1 MPYRRYRRRRR
12 RPTRR
17 WRHRRWTRYFRYRHR
32 RPYRRRRRYKV
43 RRRRIKK
50 APVIQWFPPTIRNCF
65 IKGIWPLSY
74 GHWLR
79 TCLPMRKE
87 NGLIFLG
94 GGIDWTVWTLQNLF
108 NEKLNW
114 RNVWTASNDGMEFAR
129 FRYAKFKFFR
139 HEYRSYIVTWDQDIP
154 CKPLP
159 YTNLHPLV
167 MLLKKQHKVVLSK
180 QECNPRKKDRPVTL
194 KIKPPPKLTSQWR
207 LSRELA
213 KMPLVRLGFSL
224 IDFKE
229 PWLEGYGNA
238 FYSTLGYEAN
248 KSQSQWSNWCQCK
261 YYWIYDSGIG
271 NHVYVIMLKND
282 AGDEPGD
289 LITKGNSIAEIEQIG
304 EGYPYWLYFFGRSER
319 DLKALA
325 TTNTNIKNEYNNN
338 PNSKKLKIGIIGW
351 ASSNYTAL
359 NSSQTSAQ
367 TPEAIKSSYRISH
380 VLQNSGHTGGAA
392 QIDNLWENGW
402 KNSNNYPPLNR
413 DKNNLDFSKR
423 ALCILRNNM
432 FLGKQAVDDE
442 TTMFSLFGPLVEK
455 ANWEAAEAT
464 VQLKPELKDYNILM
478 RYNFRFQWGGHG
490 TETFKTS
497 IGDPSTIPCPYGPG
511 DPPQLAVRDPTK
523 VHEGVLNAWDYDY
536 DGIVRK
542 DTLKKLLEIP
552 TDSEEEKAY
561 PLLGPKTEKLPSS
574 DESGESDISS
584 SSDSS
589 KEESEEEKRYRRRHK
604 PTKRRLLQHV
614 QRLVKR
620 FRTL

>member
-1 MPYRRYRRRRR
+1 MPFRRYRRRRR
-12 RPTRR
+12 KPTRR

-43 RRRRIKK
+43 RRRRIKR

-94 GGIDWTVWTLQNLF
+94 GGIDWTVWTLQNLYH
-108 NEKLNW
+108 EKLNW

-139 HEYRSYIVTWDQDIP
+139 HEFRSYVVTWDQDIP

-159 YTNLHPLV
+159 YTNLHPFV
-167 MLLKKQHKVVLSK
+167 MLLKKQHKVILSK
-180 QECNPRKKDRPVTL
+180 QECNPRKKDKPVTL

-213 KMPLVRLGFSL
+213 KIPLVRLGISL

-229 PWLEGYGNA
+229 PWVEGFGNA
-238 FYSTLGYEAN
+238 FFSTLGYEAHAN
-248 KSQSQWSNWCQCK
+248 PGKTSEWSQCK
-261 YYWIYDSGIG
+261 YFWIYDTGIN
-271 NHVYVIMLKND
+271 NHVYVVMLNSD
-282 AGDEPGD
+282 AEDNPGD
-289 LITKGNSIAEIEQIG
+289 LATKNNSIAHIEQIG
-304 EGYPYWLYFFGRSER
+304 EGYPYWLFFFGRSER

-325 TTNTNIKNEYNNN
+325 TTNVNIRNEFNSN
-338 PNSKKLKIGIIGW
+338 PLSKKLKIAIIGW
-351 ASSNYTAL
+351 VSSNKTSKDSTQAKETAI
-359 NSSQTSAQ
+359 QSA
-367 TPEAIKSSYRISH
+367 YRISP
-380 VLQNSGHTGGAA
+380 VLQHSGHSGGAA
-392 QIDNLWENGW
+392 AIDNLYLNGW
-402 KNSNNYPPLNR
+402 PGNQNYPPLNL
-413 DKNNLDFSKR
+413 DKNNFDWSKR
-423 ALCILRNNM
+423 GLCILRNNM
-432 FLGKQAVDDE
+432 KIGQQTLDDE
-442 TTMFSLFGPLVEK
+442 TTMFALFGPLVEK
-455 ANWEAAEAT
+455 ANWEGLETAP
-464 VQLKPELKDYNILM
+464 QLKMELKDYNILM

>member
-108 NEKLNW
+108 NERLNW

-139 HEYRSYIVTWDQDIP
+139 HEFRSYIVTWDQDIP

-159 YTNLHPLV
+159 YTNLHPMV

-194 KIKPPPKLTSQWR
+194 KIRPPPKLTSQWR

-213 KMPLVRLGFSL
+213 KTPLLRLGFSL

-238 FYSTLGYEAN
+238 FYSTLGYEAHM
-248 KSQSQWSNWCQCK
+248 SNQKTSEWCQCK
-261 YYWIYDSGIG
+261 YFWIYDSGVG
-271 NHVYVIMLKND
+271 NHIYVVMLQKD
-282 AGDEPGD
+282 AEDNPGN
-289 LITKGNSIAEIEQIG
+289 LAAQSNTIEHIEQIG
-304 EGYPYWLYFFGRSER
+304 EGYPYWLFFFGRSER

-325 TTNTNIKNEYNNN
+325 TTNVNIRNEFNTN

-351 ASSNYTAL
+351 VSSNSTAAD
-359 NSSQTSAQ
+359 SSQGRSQ
-367 TPEAIKSSYRISH
+367 PIQSSYRISN
-380 VLQNSGHTGGAA
+380 VLQTSGHTGGAA
-392 QIDNLWENGW
+392 AIDNLWLNGW
-402 KNSNNYPPLNR
+402 PNSQNYPPLNK

-423 ALCILRNNM
+423 GLCILRNNM
-432 FLGKQAVDDE
+432 KLGQQPLDDE

-455 ANWEAAEAT
+455 ANWEGAEST
-464 VQLKPELKDYNILM
+464 IQLKPELKDYNILM

-511 DPPQLAVRDPTK
+511 EAPQHLIRDPSK

-561 PLLGPKTEKLPSS
+561 PLLGPKTERLPSS